1 MGWMVAIDRQRATV
15 DFLGA
20 VMEWR

>member
-1 MGWMVAIDRQRATV
+1 MGWMVAIDRQRAPV